1 MLWGPQEEPPSLAR
15 GFWDGFLEEMRPE
28 LSLEE
33 HGSVSP
39 VKKRGRAS
47 HKGNHR
53 SKDLVGGTAS
63 GQFGIARR

>member
-15 GFWDGFLEEMRPE
+15 GFWGGFLEEMRPE

-39 VKKRGRAS
+39 VKKRGREPQEQGLGGG
-47 HKGNHR
+47 H
-53 SKDLVGGTAS
+53 SKWAVWHC
-63 GQFGIARR
+63 